1 MNFHSRDYNHKPM
14 NMSPSQVSSELSILF
29 YSLSTKAK
37 KMPHPTEGTNLGR
50 LLLCMEA
57 PANGFMRHQPSLNRP
72 GTQEW
77 EKLKAGLNPI
87 IDRPIIEISTMKKE

>member
-14 NMSPSQVSSELSILF
+14 NMSPTQVSSELSILF

-37 KMPHPTEGTNLGR
+37 KMSHPTEGTNLGR

-57 PANGFMRHQPSLNRP
+57 PANGFMRHQPSLNGP
-72 GTQEW
+72 AQEW
-77 EKLKAGLNPI
+77 EKLKGGLNPI